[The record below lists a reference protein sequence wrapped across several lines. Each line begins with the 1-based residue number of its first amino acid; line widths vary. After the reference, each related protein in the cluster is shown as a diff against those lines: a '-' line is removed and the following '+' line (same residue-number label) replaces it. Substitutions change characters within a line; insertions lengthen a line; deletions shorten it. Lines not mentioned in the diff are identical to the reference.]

1 MYSHRPVQPAR
12 FPRSKTTAFEGLSGK
27 SSGPRGPRRSILL
40 ASSRH
45 SAVLQP
51 FPVPL
56 PTWGEQTG
64 SPRLDIGYH
73 HGIRNPNSSRLFA
86 GEAVPAA
93 PQGGASNFGGHPT
106 CTRSCTRKHNPGKAH
121 RVPTCGLWHLQTRTT
136 LRGLAARAHN
146 GVQINSSQENLNLG
160 LPKTEVRRASKP
172 ADISCEAGEPLQ
184 SPMMITI
191 CHHTV

>member
-1 MYSHRPVQPAR
+1 MIYLCTVTRGPPVQPAR
-12 FPRSKTTAFEGLSGK
+12 FPRSKKTAFEGLSGK

-73 HGIRNPNSSRLFA
+73 HGIRNPNSSRLF
-86 GEAVPAA
+86 GRRSCPSSA
-93 PQGGASNFGGHPT
+93 PRRCFEFRGASYLHPIM
-106 CTRSCTRKHNPGKAH
+106 HP
-121 RVPTCGLWHLQTRTT
+121 QTQPR
-136 LRGLAARAHN
+136 
-146 GVQINSSQENLNLG
+146 
-160 LPKTEVRRASKP
+160 
-172 ADISCEAGEPLQ
+172 Q
-184 SPMMITI
+184 SPQSSNLRIVALADSYNPPWSCGTGP
-191 CHHTV
+191 